1 MSDAST
7 ATQAKRS
14 VVWALPIAAGGC
26 GACAQ
31 SVLALQ
37 APHYAAEL
45 NARGISFAASPRH
58 ADVVLITGPV
68 TTASLDALKAYV
80 DGVPQ
85 PRALIAVGDCAV
97 DGGVFHGS
105 PDLVPSLAEALDV
118 HVEISGCPPAPSSVL
133 AAIAQAAQLLAGA
146 DAADGELDDEE
157 GDDEEG
163 DDEDADDDEDVEVEV
178 EEVEDA
184 DAPGDELAA
193 DAEDEEEHKA

>member
-97 DGGVFHGS
+97 DGGVYRGS

-146 DAADGELDDEE
+146 DAADGELDEEE
-157 GDDEEG
+157 GDD
-163 DDEDADDDEDVEVEV
+163 DDADDDEEVEVEEVEV

>member
-7 ATQAKRS
+7 TSQAKRS

-37 APHYAAEL
+37 APQYAAEL
-45 NARGISFAASPRH
+45 NARGISFATSPRH

-68 TTASLDALKAYV
+68 TTASLDTLRTYIE
-80 DGVPQ
+80 GVPQ

-97 DGGVFHGS
+97 DGGVFRGS

-118 HVEISGCPPAPSSVL
+118 HVEIAGCPPAPSSVL
-133 AAIAQAAQLLAGA
+133 EAIAQAAQLLAGA
-146 DAADGELDDEE
+146 DAAD
-157 GDDEEG
+157 
-163 DDEDADDDEDVEVEV
+163 ADDDEDG
-178 EEVEDA
+178 EEAETLDED
-184 DAPGDELAA
+184 DEA
-193 DAEDEEEHKA
+193 DAEDGEGDEA

>member
-1 MSDAST
+1 MMSDAST
-7 ATQAKRS
+7 SAQGKRS
-14 VVWALPIAAGGC
+14 VVWALPIAGGGC

-37 APHYAAEL
+37 APQYAAEL
-45 NARGISFAASPRH
+45 NARGISFATSPRH

-68 TTASLDALKAYV
+68 TTASLDALQAYI

-97 DGGVFHGS
+97 DGGVFRGS

-118 HVEISGCPPAPSSVL
+118 HVEIAGCPPAPSSVL

-146 DAADGELDDEE
+146 DAADGDLGDE
-157 GDDEEG
+157 
-163 DDEDADDDEDVEVEV
+163 DDEDDEAEGIEEGEDGDEADALDDDEA
-178 EEVEDA
+178 EDGE
-184 DAPGDELAA
+184 GDEA
-193 DAEDEEEHKA
+193 

>member
-7 ATQAKRS
+7 ASQAKRS

-37 APHYAAEL
+37 APQYAAEL
-45 NARGISFAASPRH
+45 NARGISFATSPRH

-68 TTASLDALKAYV
+68 TTASLAALQAYV

-97 DGGVFHGS
+97 DGGVFRGS

-157 GDDEEG
+157 GDDE
-163 DDEDADDDEDVEVEV
+163 DDEDVEVG
-178 EEVEDA
+178 EVEDA
-184 DAPGDELAA
+184 DALDDELAA
-193 DAEDEEEHKA
+193 DAEDGEEHKA